1 MDHILRAETSERLV
15 GSPCALITSK
25 FGWTSNM
32 QKIIQS
38 QTHSKSQ
45 DMQRD
50 YYLNQKKAL
59 EINPRHPLI
68 KELLRR
74 VEDNPA
80 DASAKE
86 MAIMMFN
93 TATLR
98 SGFPLK
104 DTVNFAEQIEVMMR
118 KSLGVDLDEQ
128 IEEEEEITDEEP
140 PEDDDD
146 EEEEEEEEEI
156 TDEEPPE
163 DDDDEEE

>member
-1 MDHILRAETSERLV
+1 M
-15 GSPCALITSK
+15 G
-25 FGWTSNM
+25 
-32 QKIIQS
+32 
-38 QTHSKSQ
+38 
-45 DMQRD
+45 
-50 YYLNQKKAL
+50 
-59 EINPRHPLI
+59 INPRHPLI

-98 SGFPLK
+98 SGFALK
-104 DTVNFAEQIEVMMR
+104 DTVNFAEQIEIMMR
-118 KSLGVDLDEQ
+118 KSLGVDVDEQ

-146 EEEEEEEEEI
+146 EEEEE
-156 TDEEPPE
+156 DEAPV
-163 DDDDEEE
+163 DEAPKDEL